1 MAESLLSKGLKAKD
15 AIHIACAAETR
26 CDYFLT
32 TDIGILKKNIEI
44 IRVRNPI
51 DFIREI
57 WRANNMIRND
67 TLVRTEGMKILLEG
81 LGKVDAERFISLIIK
96 EPFDYTKWQKDLFS
110 DMTVRELSKTA
121 MKAVTE

>member
-1 MAESLLSKGLKAKD
+1 
-15 AIHIACAAETR
+15 
-26 CDYFLT
+26 
-32 TDIGILKKNIEI
+32 
-44 IRVRNPI
+44 
-51 DFIREI
+51 
-57 WRANNMIRND
+57 MIRND